1 MPDQSAPGGD
11 RPPHESESAT
21 DSDSGSDTDQILN
34 AETRRALREW
44 GWRCY
49 AVGVGVLTAVVM
61 LIPTAVTAV
70 RPSGV
75 LFHLAVTLI
84 FSLSLPGV
92 AVYVGMRAY
101 GLSHHDVICAARQ
114 AAREGAA
121 ATTTLGAHQ
130 RAEQPTEPIETDATT
145 PFTNTDTDDT
155 E

>member
-1 MPDQSAPGGD
+1 MPDQPAPGGD

-21 DSDSGSDTDQILN
+21 DSDSDQILN
-34 AETRRALREW
+34 PETRRALREW

-49 AVGVGVLTAVVM
+49 AVGVGALTAVVM

-75 LFHLAVTLI
+75 LFHLAVTLV
-84 FSLSLPGV
+84 FSLSLPVV
-92 AVYVGMRAY
+92 AVYVGVRAY
-101 GLSHHDVICAARQ
+101 GLSHHEVVCAARQ

-145 PFTNTDTDDT
+145 PFTDTDTDDT